1 MFTVMHTNG
10 KPRGQAIIV
19 IALALVGIVGL
30 VGLVIDGGNAYLD
43 RRNAQNAADAAALA
57 GAIVRV
63 RNAGED
69 WVNASVI
76 SAAGNGYNNDGIT
89 NKVEIY
95 SPPKDGPY
103 KDDVEYLQV
112 IITSHVKTYFA
123 RVIGRSE
130 TINVVSAVARTKPA
144 VMKPLLGEAAIVS
157 LAPTSE
163 CNKERAFW
171 VYEEATFDV
180 SGGSV
185 FINSNNQTCALVQE
199 AGGSIYMRYNDPIY
213 IVGGASIQN
222 PRRLSPVITVGVSPI
237 RYPPPFFM
245 PEVKCNKQAKISEDG
260 TTMSPGSWGGKFPPE
275 KVTNLESGIYCLE
288 HGFLAEK
295 KDTLVGKNVVIKVT
309 KGAFEIKGGANIQ
322 LSAPTEGKLAGLLI
336 YLPLDN
342 NGRVYLDVGTDSR
355 FTGTILAPASNI
367 LVKSNESKYGF
378 HSQLIGYRIA
388 LSGDSNVVVVY
399 NPDENFHALTMP
411 ELQLSE

>member
-1 MFTVMHTNG
+1 MFTVMHKNG

-19 IALALVGIVGL
+19 IALALVGIVGI
-30 VGLVIDGGNAYLD
+30 VGLVIDGGNAILD
-43 RRNAQNAADAAALA
+43 RRKAQNAADAAALA

-103 KDDVEYLQV
+103 KNDVEYLQV

-130 TINVVSAVARTKPA
+130 NINVVSAVARTKPA

-163 CNKERAFW
+163 CKKQVAFK

-199 AGGSIYMRYNDPIY
+199 AGGSIYMHYNDPIY

-237 RYPPPFFM
+237 PYPPPFFM
-245 PEVKCNKQAKISEDG
+245 PDVDCNKQAKVSDDG
-260 TTMSPGSWGGKFPPE
+260 TTMSSGSWGGKFPPE
-275 KVTNLESGIYCLE
+275 NVTTLQPGIYCLE
-288 HGFLAEK
+288 NGFSM
-295 KDTLVGKNVVIKVT
+295 DKNADLFGRSVVIKVNKGNFDV
-309 KGAFEIKGGANIQ
+309 KGAANIDI
-322 LSAPTEGKLAGLLI
+322 SAPGEGKFAGLLI
-336 YLPLDN
+336 YIPLEN
-342 NGRVYLDVGTDSR
+342 SARVSLDVSSTSS
-355 FTGTILAPASNI
+355 FTGTILAPSSNI
-367 LVKSNESKYGF
+367 LVKRNSSKHGF
-378 HSQLIGYRIA
+378 HSQIIGYRIA

-399 NPDENFHALTMP
+399 NPDENFHALTRP
-411 ELQLSE
+411 ELQLRD